1 MLVCSHWLASGARLD
16 LPKSVALAEG
26 LKAKRIWSARFDVL
40 LPLQASAFASRSS
53 ACLHEAGSPFLMAV
67 TVEQTPVITF
77 ARIEERL
84 DRHGAKQ
91 LGPDLADATNGAVH
105 TGGSQPPPYE
115 LRMQNGR
122 HILSRGLSIS
132 RSCRIGRTRRCRGDC
147 RSGFIQVNA
156 YP

>member
-67 TVEQTPVITF
+67 TVEQTPAITF
-77 ARIEERL
+77 ARI
-84 DRHGAKQ
+84 
-91 LGPDLADATNGAVH
+91 
-105 TGGSQPPPYE
+105 
-115 LRMQNGR
+115 
-122 HILSRGLSIS
+122 
-132 RSCRIGRTRRCRGDC
+132 
-147 RSGFIQVNA
+147 
-156 YP
+156 